1 MYLIYGENRGRNRI
15 SPEED
20 WVTVVIRAS
29 DVQNQQIML
38 SRPKGQQAIGPLAR
52 QASLL
57 STNSIQFMPKTW
69 FAKRCKGESPRET
82 PNKTPL
88 KNINIYIDKH
98 GNKTHQKLGFFSFT
112 TFYRF
117 DFLLPTHLVHFSQAV
132 HFFLG
137 AFTGFHHLGN
147 LFCIHELKIQKQ
159 GVDVTTIL

>member
-38 SRPKGQQAIGPLAR
+38 SRPKGQQAIGPVAR

-57 STNSIQFMPKTW
+57 STNSIQFMPKKW

-82 PNKTPL
+82 PNKTHL
-88 KNINIYIDKH
+88 KKINIYIDKH

-117 DFLLPTHLVHFSQAV
+117 DFFLSHPPCTFFSSCPLLPW
-132 HFFLG
+132 G
-137 AFTGFHHLGN
+137 
-147 LFCIHELKIQKQ
+147 IHRIPPSWKF
-159 GVDVTTIL
+159 ILYSRVKNTKTRG